1 MTNRRNINALMGD
14 RNPRFHMFMNLKQ
27 NKEKIDLILKSKF
40 VSPYPC
46 IHGPITYLITRVSNV
61 FLD

>member
-40 VSPYPC
+40 VSRDAWFR
-46 IHGPITYLITRVSNV
+46 TR
-61 FLD
+61 

>member
-1 MTNRRNINALMGD
+1 MMTNRRNINALMGD

-40 VSPYPC
+40 VSRDAWC
-46 IHGPITYLITRVSNV
+46 VGHISLLRWSTIS
-61 FLD
+61 